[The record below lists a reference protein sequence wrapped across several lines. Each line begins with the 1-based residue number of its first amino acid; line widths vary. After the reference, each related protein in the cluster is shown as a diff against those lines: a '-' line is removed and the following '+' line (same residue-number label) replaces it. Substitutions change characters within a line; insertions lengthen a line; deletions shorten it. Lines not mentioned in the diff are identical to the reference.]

1 MAKRLAR
8 RLARRRPNAFAL
20 AAGLGFAGLH
30 AGITL
35 SYRLPMLFAASLTAQ
50 GKKRHA
56 RELNRMVSEKA
67 AAMAEGAFAAQKE
80 TLRLVRAGLRPRSGF
95 AALAQAPVTIADTA
109 LRPAMRKVKANS
121 RRLSKRR

>member
-1 MAKRLAR
+1 M
-8 RLARRRPNAFAL
+8 ARRRSNAFTL

-35 SYRLPMLFAASLTAQ
+35 SYRLPMLFVASLTKQ

-56 RELNRMVSEKA
+56 RELDRMVGEKA
-67 AAMAEGAFAAQKE
+67 AAMAEGACGTQKE
-80 TLRLVRAGLRPRSGF
+80 ILRLARAGLRRRSSV
-95 AALAQAPVTIADTA
+95 AVLAQAPVTIAAAA